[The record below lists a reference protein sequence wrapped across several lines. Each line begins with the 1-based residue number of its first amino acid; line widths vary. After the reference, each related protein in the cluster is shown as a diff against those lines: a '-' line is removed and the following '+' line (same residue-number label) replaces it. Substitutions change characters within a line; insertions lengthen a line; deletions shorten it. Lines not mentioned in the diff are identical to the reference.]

1 MCFIDYRIGTASQ
14 SKLEETEYKV
24 LLECVNRLSTIV
36 KILVQM
42 RMKYSNVA
50 IEG

>member
-1 MCFIDYRIGTASQ
+1 MCFVDYRIGTASQ
-14 SKLEETEYKV
+14 SKLEATEYNV
-24 LLECVNRLSTIV
+24 LVEYVNRLSTIV

-50 IEG
+50 I